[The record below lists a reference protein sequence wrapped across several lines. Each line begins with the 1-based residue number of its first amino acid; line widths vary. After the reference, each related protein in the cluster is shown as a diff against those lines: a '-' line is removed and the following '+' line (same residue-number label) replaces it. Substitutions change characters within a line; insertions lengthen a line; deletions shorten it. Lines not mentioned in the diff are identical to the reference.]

1 MYSAKAAE
9 ARKTTRK
16 GNNPAAL
23 SVVAAQVL
31 FGTTDKLTIEGAVN
45 KVKNAATLLGNSSYM
60 RVHNNE
66 VILSW
71 LRAMDTDP
79 ISDNATDDDQTPAV
93 TPGKTLRICGN
104 RRHSK
109 PCPLAGTD
117 GICRSRDGVRIR
129 HQTKSKI
136 LK

>member
-1 MYSAKAAE
+1 M
-9 ARKTTRK
+9 
-16 GNNPAAL
+16 
-23 SVVAAQVL
+23 VAAQVL

-79 ISDNATDDDQTPAV
+79 ISDDATDDDQTPAV
-93 TPGKTLRICGN
+93 TPGKNTSGSVKTGDTANPALWLALMAFAAAGMASAYAI
-104 RRHSK
+104 RRK
-109 PCPLAGTD
+109 A
-117 GICRSRDGVRIR
+117 
-129 HQTKSKI
+129 KF
-136 LK
+136 